1 MFSTFCST
9 DGGFPIFSFLSP
21 LRSDA
26 RLPDVTSRKTRQ
38 LIGTGWLTN
47 HDRRLC
53 SIKAVRSL
61 YKLTGRHRASAAAA
75 VGPFFPSTT
84 QSVPVPL
91 TYDHTRWLRLLHNA
105 WDPPY
110 MHSYMCDKLACGC
123 IPAEMEKPDVSD
135 FRCLLHIKKQGI
147 SSVDCHQAVTKEL
160 LINMLR
166 INTADES
173 LHEKMKQKIKTKT
186 LFLSSWKIKF

>member
-1 MFSTFCST
+1 MKFH
-9 DGGFPIFSFLSP
+9 INSFLNNLNPLNLLLPLCCLWKDLTVDLSP
-21 LRSDA
+21 ALYVFYFLQHRRRFSHFFFPFPLKTDA
-26 RLPDVTSRKTRQ
+26 RLPDMTSRKTRQ
-38 LIGTGWLTN
+38 LIGDGWLIDHN
-47 HDRRLC
+47 RRLC

-110 MHSYMCDKLACGC
+110 MHSYMWHAS
-123 IPAEMEKPDVSD
+123 MW
-135 FRCLLHIKKQGI
+135 LHSNWDGK
-147 SSVDCHQAVTKEL
+147 AWRL
-160 LINMLR
+160 W
-166 INTADES
+166 
-173 LHEKMKQKIKTKT
+173 
-186 LFLSSWKIKF
+186 F